1 MTQEAVSSE
10 IPAKPAPEKE
20 KPALLPDGVGLR
32 LEQVQALLATQHNA
46 AVPKD
51 DPILMVVTICNA
63 FLKEIHT
70 LHQRHEAG
78 LTKLMGDKTDAYV
91 NGIKEATAQLA
102 AGLSSASVQGFKT
115 ACKEHESRMAGFK
128 SNLTWLAAIVA
139 VSALVNVAV
148 FVLLG
153 WR

>member
-1 MTQEAVSSE
+1 MSQEQHSPE
-10 IPAKPAPEKE
+10 TPAPEAGK
-20 KPALLPDGVGLR
+20 KALLPDGVGLR
-32 LEQVQALLATQHNA
+32 LEQVQALLATQHNT

-63 FLKEIHT
+63 FLGEVQA

-78 LTKLMGDKTDAYV
+78 LTKLMADKTDAYV
-91 NGIKEATAQLA
+91 RGIKEATAQLA
-102 AGLSSASVQGFKT
+102 SGLSSASVEGFKT
-115 ACKEHESRMAGFK
+115 ACKDHESRMAGFK

-139 VSALVNVAV
+139 VSALVNVAAC
-148 FVLLG
+148 VLLG

>member
-1 MTQEAVSSE
+1 MSQEQQ
-10 IPAKPAPEKE
+10 APETPALEEAKE
-20 KPALLPDGVGLR
+20 KKALLPDGMGLT
-32 LEQVQALLATQHNA
+32 LKQVHALLVEQHNV

-63 FLKEIHT
+63 FLGEVQA

-78 LTKLMGDKTDAYV
+78 LTKLMADKTDAYV
-91 NGIKEATAQLA
+91 RGIKEATAQLA
-102 AGLSSASVQGFKT
+102 AGLSSASVEGFKV
-115 ACKEHESRMAGFK
+115 ACKEHESRMAVLK

-148 FVLLG
+148 FVLMR

>member
-1 MTQEAVSSE
+1 MSQEQQTSE
-10 IPAKPAPEKE
+10 TSVAEKE

-32 LEQVQALLATQHNA
+32 LEQVQGMLVTLHNA

-63 FLKEIHT
+63 FLGEVQA

-78 LTKLMGDKTDAYV
+78 LTKLMADKTDAYV
-91 NGIKEATAQLA
+91 RGIKEATAQLA
-102 AGLSSASVQGFKT
+102 AGLSSASVEGIKT
-115 ACKEHESRMAGFK
+115 ACKEHESRMAVLK

-139 VSALVNVAV
+139 VSALVNVAAL
-148 FVLLG
+148 VLLG